1 MDRETVRY
9 LAQLGRLV
17 FTDEELDKMSEDMTD
32 IIELMDTIKNA
43 DAFSDTSKYGHSVNF
58 GDLREDIAGES
69 YPTARILQNAVSSEN
84 AFVVPRVVE

>member
-9 LAQLGRLV
+9 LAQLGRLY

-43 DAFSDTSKYGHSVNF
+43 DAFSDTFKYGCSVNF
-58 GDLREDIAGES
+58 DDLREDIAGES
-69 YPTARILQNAVSSEN
+69 YPTAKILQNAVSSEN